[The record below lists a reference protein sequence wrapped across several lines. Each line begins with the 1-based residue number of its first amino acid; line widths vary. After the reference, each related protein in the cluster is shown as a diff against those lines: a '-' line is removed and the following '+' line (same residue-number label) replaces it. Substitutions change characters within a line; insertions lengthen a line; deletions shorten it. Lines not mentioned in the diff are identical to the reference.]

1 MLVLIGLGAVHLSG
15 QGTAVPTAIET
26 TAPAAADPT
35 EAAAASGTEA
45 ATSAPA
51 DSSAPAE
58 AGASGQGGDAAST
71 DDGATGD
78 VVVHVSG
85 AVAEPGVVTLPAG
98 SRVDDAVQA
107 AGGAT
112 EDAELDS
119 VNLARTLVDGE
130 QIHVPLPGEEPPAVA
145 SAPAEDAA
153 GQGSTDDATG
163 TAGTDGAGLI
173 DLNSADAAALEELP
187 GVGPAI
193 AARIIEY
200 RDANGPFTSVDELE
214 EVPGIGPVT
223 LEEIRPMATV

>member
-35 EAAAASGTEA
+35 EAAAASGTEG
-45 ATSAPA
+45 ATSPPA
-51 DSSAPAE
+51 DGTASAE
-58 AGASGQGGDAAST
+58 GGTSGQGDDA
-71 DDGATGD
+71 DDAKSGD

-98 SRVDDAVQA
+98 SRVDAAVQA
-107 AGGAT
+107 AGGPT

-145 SAPAEDAA
+145 SAPAEDGDA
-153 GQGSTDDATG
+153 GQGTTDDATG
-163 TAGTDGAGLI
+163 SAGAGGSGLI
-173 DLNSADAAALEELP
+173 DLNTADAAALEELP

>member
-35 EAAAASGTEA
+35 EAAAASGTEG
-45 ATSAPA
+45 ATSPPA
-51 DSSAPAE
+51 DGTASAE
-58 AGASGQGGDAAST
+58 GGTSGQGDDA
-71 DDGATGD
+71 DDAKSGD

-98 SRVDDAVQA
+98 SRVDAAVQA
-107 AGGAT
+107 AGGPT

-145 SAPAEDAA
+145 SAPAESSSE
-153 GQGSTDDATG
+153 QGA
-163 TAGTDGAGLI
+163 TDGATGAAGADGSGLI
-173 DLNSADAAALEELP
+173 DLNTADAAALEELP

-200 RDANGPFTSVDELE
+200 RDTNGPFASVDELE

-223 LEEIRPMATV
+223 LEEIRPIATV